1 MINANPENLAVFW
14 TSLCTRRMRFEGILA
29 PLSSFSVTSYTE
41 GSELRFRL
49 DEATCARWTALENL
63 LWLVFN
69 AINKHSWVLWG
80 ELIVG
85 FMPWPRNYD
94 YHGSWATEV
103 IARNHLQTVQAVFV
117 VKLAQLSYM
126 HYTCEKANNNEPKWL
141 TSAKS
146 FGIDTQQLNDFLSSP
161 ICTNLIHGSEVE
173 RAGMVIKA
181 GQRIHATWWANIER
195 LIQAFSLPVWLY
207 YGQDTSA
214 TSEPHQW
221 YAKYRPSDA
230 ELEQLHAL
238 QPENGVKKFIRST
251 PAWGFWLTS
260 AADIN
265 AAAPRGQPDKS
276 TRQYP
281 DQTHTEF
288 FEAADKRIAQAY
300 ANASAEQIA
309 RWDARRAKNASLEM
323 PVKTGSTTV
332 FRWNHNPDPSKN
344 TLVRT
349 LVGKKYWRETFEQ
362 FTKSQRRYDPVQDE
376 FNLCAGLDTESY
388 VEPDDDDYRDFNTDD
403 VQPAHYPDVP
413 EPELIAAR
421 GRSLSRGDPGPS
433 SPLSSRR

>member
-14 TSLCTRRMRFEGILA
+14 TSLCARRMRFEGILA
-29 PLSSFSVTSYTE
+29 PLSSFPVTSYTE

-49 DEATCARWTALENL
+49 DKATCARWTALENL

-103 IARNHLQTVQAVFV
+103 IARNHLRTVQAVFV

-141 TSAKS
+141 TLAKS
-146 FGIDTQQLNDFLSSP
+146 FGIDTRQLNDFLSSP
-161 ICTNLIHGSEVE
+161 ICTNLIHGSEME
-173 RAGMVIKA
+173 KAGMVIKV

-230 ELEQLHAL
+230 ELEQLHTL
-238 QPENGVKKFIRST
+238 QPENGVKKFSRLT
-251 PAWGFWLTS
+251 PA
-260 AADIN
+260 
-265 AAAPRGQPDKS
+265 
-276 TRQYP
+276 
-281 DQTHTEF
+281 
-288 FEAADKRIAQAY
+288 
-300 ANASAEQIA
+300 
-309 RWDARRAKNASLEM
+309 
-323 PVKTGSTTV
+323 
-332 FRWNHNPDPSKN
+332 
-344 TLVRT
+344 
-349 LVGKKYWRETFEQ
+349 
-362 FTKSQRRYDPVQDE
+362 
-376 FNLCAGLDTESY
+376 
-388 VEPDDDDYRDFNTDD
+388 
-403 VQPAHYPDVP
+403 
-413 EPELIAAR
+413 
-421 GRSLSRGDPGPS
+421 
-433 SPLSSRR
+433 